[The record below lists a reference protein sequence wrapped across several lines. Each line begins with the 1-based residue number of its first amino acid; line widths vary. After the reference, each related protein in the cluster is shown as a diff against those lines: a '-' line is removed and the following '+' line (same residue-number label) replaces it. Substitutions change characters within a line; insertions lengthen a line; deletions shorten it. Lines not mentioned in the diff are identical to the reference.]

1 MGACLGKQSSSN
13 QFVQEPAPSSSYQKQ
28 EDIVHPVSPAPSP
41 SYLKQEDIVHPLSPV
56 PSALIVPTHGSN
68 EPPIADTSTN
78 YFPKYF
84 PKLKVKKGYI
94 VNETV

>member
-41 SYLKQEDIVHPLSPV
+41 SYRKQEDIGHLLPPA
-56 PSALIVPTHGSN
+56 PSAPIVPTHGSN
-68 EPPIADTSTN
+68 EPPIADT
-78 YFPKYF
+78 FPKSL
-84 PKLKVKKGYI
+84 PKPKVKKGYI
-94 VNETV
+94 ANETM